1 VTAAGAIA
9 RLVWG
14 AIAIAGLSLIVA
26 HHVGY
31 FRKRRPLTFGA
42 FLETTGWIIVTLFAI
57 AAFGG
62 GLVHPGTRAV
72 EIAAVIVGLVFVLIG
87 ARFT

>member
-1 VTAAGAIA
+1 MAAGAIA

-14 AIAIAGLSLIVA
+14 ALAIAGLSLIVA

-31 FRKRRPLTFGA
+31 FRRRRPLTFGA

-62 GLVHPGTRAV
+62 GLVPPGTRAV
-72 EIAAVIVGLVFVLIG
+72 EIVAVSVGLVFVLIG
-87 ARFT
+87 GRFT